1 MIMLGKMKRILIGK
15 PMKSAELDG
24 EKLGKWKALAI
35 LSSDALSSVAYG
47 TEQILLVLV
56 AAGFAALW
64 YSVPISIAVLGL
76 LVILIFSYR
85 QTIFAYPTGGGA
97 YIVAKDN
104 LGTTSSLIAGGS
116 LLVDYILTVAVSS
129 SAGTDAITSAFP
141 MLHDY
146 SVVIALI
153 MIVFLTIMNLRGV
166 TESASVLAIPIYL
179 FIFSIAVL
187 IISGG
192 IKFLAGGWKQL
203 HLNSEQ
209 VYPM

>member
-1 MIMLGKMKRILIGK
+1 MEGTRHPVLGCPIVRCLR
-15 PMKSAELDG
+15 
-24 EKLGKWKALAI
+24 
-35 LSSDALSSVAYG
+35 YG
-47 TEQILLVLV
+47 TDFAGARCGRIRRPVVLCSDFDRR
-56 AAGFAALW
+56 AGITRHFN
-64 YSVPISIAVLGL
+64 
-76 LVILIFSYR
+76 FSYR

>member
-1 MIMLGKMKRILIGK
+1 
-15 PMKSAELDG
+15 
-24 EKLGKWKALAI
+24 
-35 LSSDALSSVAYG
+35 
-47 TEQILLVLV
+47 
-56 AAGFAALW
+56 
-64 YSVPISIAVLGL
+64 
-76 LVILIFSYR
+76 
-85 QTIFAYPTGGGA
+85 
-97 YIVAKDN
+97 
-104 LGTTSSLIAGGS
+104 
-116 LLVDYILTVAVSS
+116 
-129 SAGTDAITSAFP
+129 